1 MVLSI
6 VVPVYNELEALPA
19 LLSTL
24 RKVLANLHSYEV
36 IFVDDGSRDGSSDA
50 LRHAANT
57 DPCLKVLF
65 FSRNFGHQAAIT
77 ASAARFQHLASR
89 QIWSQTSGLP
99 L

>member
-6 VVPVYNELEALPA
+6 VIPVYNELEAALLA

-50 LRHAANT
+50 LRHAAHT
-57 DPCLKVLF
+57 DPRLKVPL
-65 FSRNFGHQAAIT
+65 FSRIWDTRTRPQSLQAPRAFST
-77 ASAARFQHLASR
+77 
-89 QIWSQTSGLP
+89 
-99 L
+99 